1 MLLCAT
7 AHHSTGKH
15 VVVIAGDMPES
26 GGGFPEG
33 TMTVE
38 ESRVEESSNGV
49 LTERRHGGMVSRIPY
64 ESRYSW
70 RMISVAAAH
79 ESIYGANRVS

>member
-1 MLLCAT
+1 M
-7 AHHSTGKH
+7 
-15 VVVIAGDMPES
+15 VVIAGDMPES

-33 TMTVE
+33 TMT
-38 ESRVEESSNGV
+38 VEESSNGV